1 MSDVSKMKITKSSGN
16 VFADLGLDEAPLL
29 LAKADLAI
37 AISRRIRE
45 LGLTQTAAGALMEL
59 DQPKVSAIMRGRL
72 EGFSLE
78 RLMECLNALDCSVT
92 ITIGPARK
100 QTPRLRV
107 RQLYPRK
114 RGKFPPKRVTH
125 KVRDRELAPA

>member
-1 MSDVSKMKITKSSGN
+1 MSTTSEIEITQSSGN
-16 VFADLGLDEAPLL
+16 VFADLGLDDAPLL

-45 LGLTQTAAGALMEL
+45 LGLTQVAAGSRMEL
-59 DQPKVSAIMRGRL
+59 DQPKVSAITRGRL

-78 RLMECLNALDCSVT
+78 RLMECLNALACSVT
-92 ITIGPARK
+92 ITIGLAQK

-125 KVRDRELAPA
+125 KVRNREEAAA